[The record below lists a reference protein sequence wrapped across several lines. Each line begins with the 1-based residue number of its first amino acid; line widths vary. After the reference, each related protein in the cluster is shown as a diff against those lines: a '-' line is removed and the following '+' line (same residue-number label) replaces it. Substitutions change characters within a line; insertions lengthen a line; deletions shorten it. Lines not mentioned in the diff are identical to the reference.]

1 MAKPCLDT
9 ARAEQV
15 VEIATH
21 DVTLEFYFH
30 TNWDLRCEVL
40 LFVSLSGRKMYFHSR
55 SLRTSHCKFRYEIKT
70 SYHGKCLNDFC
81 SLVAMH

>member
-1 MAKPCLDT
+1 MKL
-9 ARAEQV
+9 
-15 VEIATH
+15 
-21 DVTLEFYFH
+21 
-30 TNWDLRCEVL
+30 L

>member
-1 MAKPCLDT
+1 MKL
-9 ARAEQV
+9 
-15 VEIATH
+15 
-21 DVTLEFYFH
+21 
-30 TNWDLRCEVL
+30 L

-81 SLVAMH
+81 SLVAMHKKTHSFVFMHRSS